1 MHIVPFKLKEDAREF
16 SAGDYTGFGIRT
28 GVKHQDKTKQDKW
41 TNYEAAIFSKSPAQI
56 DFYRSNLVAGALV
69 VVSADNLEVSIFE
82 GKNGAIPT
90 IKMINANVKAVHSGS
105 SQQSEQPRSSAPRGN
120 AQPQQAPVAAT
131 PAGFDDFDDSIHF

>member
-16 SAGDYTGFGIRT
+16 AAGDYTGFGIRT

-82 GKNGAIPT
+82 GKNGASPT

-105 SQQSEQPRSSAPRGN
+105 AQQPEQPRSSAPRGN
-120 AQPQQAPVAAT
+120 SQPQQAPVAYPSASVDS
-131 PAGFDDFDDSIHF
+131 FDDDIPF